1 MDQGANT
8 PKRKV
13 LKVDRGLFLVRYA
26 SAEDGRKPPIV
37 RISLDPSAEAGS
49 VIVTHPDND
58 EAVLWQPGSAL
69 VVRTVTA
76 LKLLVEVSPL
86 ERDGSTA
93 AVVNVE
99 ALTFGDPPALPAPAR
114 REATRPRD
122 FSGIR
127 LLGHVAGLGDVTVG
141 ADEWIAGPS
150 APSRIEG
157 IAIEWPDRPAGL
169 DLRYAVTATKSTPK
183 TSGLGAFAGT
193 RGHARPITGVT
204 LELSGPNASELQLR
218 VEALFLGSPTTR
230 TTGKRIAMSGV
241 TGREPLVGLRLR
253 VEPVARAQ
261 PAAPTTGVREAR
273 SSGGVR
279 VFRSRTSHGEATL

>member
-26 SAEDGRKPPIV
+26 SAEDGRKPPVV
-37 RISLDPSAEAGS
+37 RVSLDPSAGAGNA
-49 VIVTHPDND
+49 IVTHPDSD

-69 VVRTVTA
+69 VVRTMTA

-86 ERDGSTA
+86 DRDGSTA

-99 ALTFGDPPALPAPAR
+99 ALTFGDPPA
-114 REATRPRD
+114 ATSRTPRD
-122 FSGIR
+122 STQSRDLSGIS

-141 ADEWIAGPS
+141 SDEWIAGPS

-157 IAIEWPDRPAGL
+157 IAISWPDQPAGVE
-169 DLRYAVTATKSTPK
+169 LRYAVNATRSAPK
-183 TSGLGAFAGT
+183 LSGLGSFAGT
-193 RGHARPITGVT
+193 RGHARPVTGLT
-204 LELSGPNASELQLR
+204 LELSGANASDLQLR

-230 TTGKRIAMSGV
+230 ASGKRIAIAGV
-241 TGREPLVGLRLR
+241 SGREPLVGLRLR
-253 VEPVARAQ
+253 VEPVAKAQ
-261 PAAPTTGVREAR
+261 ATAATTETSEGR

-279 VFRSRTSHGEATL
+279 VFRSRASHSEATV

>member
-26 SAEDGRKPPIV
+26 SAEDSRKPPVVHI
-37 RISLDPSAEAGS
+37 RLDPSADAENT
-49 VIVTHPDND
+49 IVTHPDSGD
-58 EAVLWQPGSAL
+58 ALLWQPGSAL
-69 VVRTVTA
+69 VVRAVA
-76 LKLLVEVSPL
+76 PVKLLVEVSPL

-99 ALTFGDPPALPAPAR
+99 ALTFGDPPALSTPAR
-114 REATRPRD
+114 GESARPLD

-127 LLGHVAGLGDVTVG
+127 ILGHVAGLGDVTVG
-141 ADEWIAGPS
+141 SDEWIAGPS
-150 APSRIEG
+150 TPSRIEG
-157 IAIEWPDRPAGL
+157 IAVEWPDKPSGI
-169 DLRYAVTATKSTPK
+169 DLRYAVNSTKTAPK
-183 TSGLGAFAGT
+183 MSGLGSFAGT
-193 RGHARPITGVT
+193 RGHARPVTGLT
-204 LELSGPNASELQLR
+204 FELSGPRAGDLQLR

-230 TTGKRIAMSGV
+230 TTGKRIAISGV

-253 VEPVARAQ
+253 VEPVAKAH
-261 PAAPTTGVREAR
+261 PAAPATGVREGR

-279 VFRSRTSHGEATL
+279 VFRSRASHGEATL